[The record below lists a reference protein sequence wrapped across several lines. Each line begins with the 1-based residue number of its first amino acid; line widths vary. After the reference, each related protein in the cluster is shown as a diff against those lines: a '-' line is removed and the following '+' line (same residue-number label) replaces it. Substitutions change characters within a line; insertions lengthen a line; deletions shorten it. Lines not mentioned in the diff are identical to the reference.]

1 MSIHIRLP
9 PSWQIACMPFVG
21 LGLSLSNEDPL
32 PITLGVAERADSLGF
47 TEVSLPESRQHRAV
61 FTAAAAVLARTSRVR
76 VRVGI
81 ANPVTRHPSVLA
93 MEAATLA
100 EIGGPQRVRFGIG
113 AAEWTLK
120 ALGYVD
126 ETWQPYTHTVEA
138 IRAIRRW
145 FDGQDLGFEPSTFAA
160 PRSTR
165 LDFPPPRGMTI
176 DVGAVNARMLRAA
189 GHYGDGVQLGAI
201 TSPSY
206 TAWARDRIA
215 EGAAEIGRD
224 PASLLVSANVL
235 TSVGRDRLEARDA
248 VRAVLAYYLWRVEG
262 VVITESGADPE
273 AVAAVR
279 TAMQDRG
286 PQSAAAMITDDLIDT
301 FAVAGTVD
309 DVVVGLARFADAGLD
324 LPLAWYTFGPDV
336 DWAMQALA
344 RDVRPAVCEQ

>member
-1 MSIHIRLP
+1 
-9 PSWQIACMPFVG
+9 MPFVG

-32 PITLGVAERADSLGF
+32 PLTLGVAERADSLGL
-47 TEVSLPESRQHRAV
+47 TEVSLPESRQYRAV
-61 FTAAAAVLARTSRVR
+61 FSAAAAVLARTSRIR

-100 EIGGPQRVRFGIG
+100 EIGGAQRVRFGIG

-126 ETWQPYTHTVEA
+126 DDWQPYTHTVEA

-145 FDGQDLGFEPSTFAA
+145 LDGQDLDFEPTSFVA

-165 LDFPPPRGMTI
+165 LDFAPPRGMTI
-176 DVGAVNARMLRAA
+176 DVGAVNARMMRAA
-189 GHYGDGVQLGAI
+189 GRYGDGVQLGAI
-201 TSPSY
+201 TSAAY
-206 TAWARDRIA
+206 TAWARERLL
-215 EGAAEIGRD
+215 EGAAEAGRD
-224 PASLLVSANVL
+224 PQSLLVSANVL
-235 TSVGRDRLEARDA
+235 TSVGRERLEARAA
-248 VRAVLAYYLWRVEG
+248 VRHVLAYYLWRVEG

-279 TAMQDRG
+279 TAMQERG
-286 PQSAAAMITDDLIDT
+286 AESAAATVSEGLIDT

-309 DVVVGLARFADAGLD
+309 DVVAGLARFADAGLD
-324 LPLAWYTFGPDV
+324 LPLAWYVFGPDV
-336 DWAMQALA
+336 DWAITALA
-344 RDVRPAVCEQ
+344 RDVRPAVCGE